1 MFSQSQ
7 PILDQIRKEDKLL
20 SYPYESIKP
29 FLQMLHEAA
38 NDPDVISIKMTL
50 YRMARQ
56 SKVVEYLIEA
66 AENGKEVFVLVELK
80 ARFDKENN
88 IEWSRLLEDAGCR
101 VIYGLDG
108 YKVHSKLCLI
118 TKRSEDRIEYYTQV
132 GTGNY
137 NEKTSRLYTDLSF
150 MTSNVQIGMEAAKI
164 FQALA
169 MGQTPDGLN
178 HLCLQHQIAC
188 KIVSLR

>member
-1 MFSQSQ
+1 
-7 PILDQIRKEDKLL
+7 
-20 SYPYESIKP
+20 
-29 FLQMLHEAA
+29 MLHEAA

-80 ARFDKENN
+80 ARLTKK
-88 IEWSRLLEDAGCR
+88 IILSGRRLLEDAGCR

-150 MTSNVQIGMEAAKI
+150 MTSNVQIGMEAARI
-164 FQALA
+164 FQ
-169 MGQTPDGLN
+169 G
-178 HLCLQHQIAC
+178 AC
-188 KIVSLR
+188 NWDRHR